1 MIGYIILGLVALFF
15 AVILIRTLTFKPK
28 AQPAVSNEEVN
39 FDSDA
44 TVHALSELVKCKT
57 ISYNDHALEDDAEF
71 QKLIDML
78 NE

>member
-28 AQPAVSNEEVN
+28 AQPAISNEEVN

-44 TVHALSELVKCKT
+44 AVHALSELVGLYVEK
-57 ISYNDHALEDDAEF
+57 A
-71 QKLIDML
+71 
-78 NE
+78 